1 MFDEGHSN
9 IRLARS
15 TGLRAAEHVDAI
27 APLKLLVLGAL
38 PFGELDEAR
47 ICCVAN
53 PLEPF
58 DVAYVPGSVSGA
70 AFAEFV
76 KTAENPAAP
85 VISHGGALGARADA
99 VLEHG
104 GPGDLTHAC
113 VQLAPLAER
122 VRGLPSIPRG
132 AERAALLA
140 LALAVSRQQPIE
152 ASWQPGSRG
161 VIGYEMLSGVDEPRA
176 LLEQLADIGLFKRRD
191 HERLHTCGHC
201 GGCRVFAREVCSR
214 CSSSDLAEHEL
225 LHHYTCG
232 LQAPEPVFKR
242 GEGYE
247 CPKCRKPFRHYG
259 VDYDKPGQVISCSS
273 CDATISE
280 PDVFFVC
287 ADCGGETDSE
297 QAQVVRFFHYQLTA
311 QGVSA
316 AEAGVL
322 PMLGRTGEAHV
333 GNSLQEFR
341 VMVQNYVHIAERV
354 ERPLTLVRF
363 DVQAG
368 RGMPLERGLVQLFT
382 LVQETAR
389 KGDAVAM
396 ADGCVLA
403 CLPETDVT
411 QVQPLLERVD
421 RLVAAQL
428 AEGFAVH
435 PHVVPRERVLSLL
448 RALH

>member
-1 MFDEGHSN
+1 MFDDGHSS
-9 IRLARS
+9 IRLAHS
-15 TGLRAAEHVDAI
+15 TGLRAAGSVDAA

-38 PFGELDEAR
+38 PFGQPDDER
-47 ICCVAN
+47 VRCVGN

-58 DVAYVPGSVSGA
+58 DLAYVPGNAGGT

-76 KTAENPAAP
+76 QSANNPAVP
-85 VISHGGALGARADA
+85 VITHGNGLGARADA
-99 VLEHG
+99 VLEHT
-104 GPGDLTHAC
+104 GPGDLVHAC
-113 VQLAPLAER
+113 TQLAPLAER
-122 VRGLPSIPRG
+122 VQSLPLIPRG
-132 AERAALLA
+132 AERPALLA
-140 LALAVSRQQPIE
+140 LALAVSRQKPIE
-152 ASWQPGSRG
+152 ASWRPGSRG
-161 VIGYEMLSGVDEPRA
+161 VMGYELLTGLDEPRT
-176 LLEQLADIGLFKRRD
+176 LLEQLADIGLFKRRY
-191 HERLHTCGHC
+191 HERLHACGHC

-259 VDYDKPGQVISCSS
+259 VDYDKPGQVISCSA
-273 CDATISE
+273 CDATISD

-297 QAQVVRFFHYQLTA
+297 QAQVVRFYHYQLTA

-322 PMLGRTGEAHV
+322 PMLGRPGDGYQE
-333 GNSLQEFR
+333 NSLQEFR

-354 ERPLTLVRF
+354 ERPLTMVRF
-363 DVQAG
+363 DLQAG
-368 RGMPLERGLVQLFT
+368 RGMALERGLVQLFT

-403 CLPETDVT
+403 CLPETDVS
-411 QVQPLLERVD
+411 QVQPLLDRVD
-421 RLVAAQL
+421 RLVSAQL
-428 AEGFAVH
+428 ADGFAVH
-435 PHVVPRERVLSLL
+435 PHVVPRERVLTLL
-448 RALH
+448 KALH